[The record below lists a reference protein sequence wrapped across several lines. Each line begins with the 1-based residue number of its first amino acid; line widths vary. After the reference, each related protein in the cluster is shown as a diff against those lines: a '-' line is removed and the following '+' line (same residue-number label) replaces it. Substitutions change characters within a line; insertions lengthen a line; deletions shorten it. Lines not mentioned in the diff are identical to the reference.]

1 MRRFVNVMAALSL
14 VLLMTVLTG
23 CGGLFMSM
31 WEQESS
37 NIVSVWE
44 QEPFTGEDGKARTCT
59 LTFYEGNLRD
69 RVCKLTVTTST
80 WTETV
85 TGSYEGI
92 SSDSYGLVYVT
103 FEDGEI
109 NKHPNL
115 KKDSST
121 IKGRRC
127 GNIEGDTLSFEDND
141 SPYLADNSPY
151 FNEYTR
157 K

>member
-1 MRRFVNVMAALSL
+1 MRRFVNIMAALSL

-23 CGGLFMSM
+23 CGAKV
-31 WEQESS
+31 
-37 NIVSVWE
+37 VSVWE
-44 QEPFTGEDGKARTCT
+44 QEPFTGKDGKARTCT
-59 LTFYEGNLRD
+59 LTFYEGELSD
-69 RVCKLTVTTST
+69 RVCKLTVKTST